1 MSYNL
6 SLCFYKFTDFVK
18 PYVISWVLW
27 ELWSLPPRLA
37 LLREAVGLISESD

>member
-18 PYVISWVLW
+18 PYVISSVLW
-27 ELWSLPPRLA
+27 EMWSPPPRLT
-37 LLREAVGLISESD
+37 LLREAVGLISDSD